1 MARTSVMGWV
11 YRGSTRAKPPH
22 APETAHLRQE
32 VSWSR
37 ATSSRHSGSVTF
49 LALSEKRS
57 NSDGEIR

>member
-1 MARTSVMGWV
+1 MGFHH
-11 YRGSTRAKPPH
+11 SKASHT
-22 APETAHLRQE
+22 PETAHLRQE

-37 ATSSRHSGSVTF
+37 AISSRHSGSVTF